1 MSGYYIMKNSPLDI
15 VVTSDTH
22 FFHENVIESCGRP
35 TNHDEL
41 MKRSFLSLQETKTLV
56 HLGDIAMNES
66 WRAHEEVISRIKCR
80 KILVRGN
87 HDDKSYSW
95 YLSHGWDFVCEQF
108 SLDMFGK
115 KITFSHRP
123 LPWDGFFDLNI
134 HGHLHNLG
142 HREKERALTRHWH
155 ILVNVEDYEYRPVSL
170 RKLVER
176 KMNEDVSRNSKR
188 SA

>member
-1 MSGYYIMKNSPLDI
+1 MKLDI

-22 FFHENVIESCGRP
+22 CFHEKIIKSCKRP
-35 TNHDEL
+35 QNHDDL
-41 MKRSFLSLQETKTLV
+41 MKKGLLSLPETKTLV
-56 HLGDIAMNES
+56 HLGDVALNE
-66 WRAHEEVISRIKCR
+66 RIKAHEEIIQKMVCK

-87 HDDKSYSW
+87 HDEKSYSW

-108 SLDMFGK
+108 SLEMFGK
-115 KITFSHRP
+115 KITFSHKP